1 MKFQQN
7 VEAALGVESEEY
19 SYLMNALDAFDSEQQ
34 GLEATMEVLLGC
46 VERHPVLLLPHFRL
60 MERLGAAWR
69 DGKDGEDEK
78 EVDATTSS

>member
-1 MKFQQN
+1 MMFHQKVQ
-7 VEAALGVESEEY
+7 AALGTESEEY
-19 SYLMNALDAFDSEQQ
+19 GCLMNALDAFDSEQQ

-46 VERHPVLLLPHFRL
+46 VERHPVLLPHFRL

-78 EVDATTSS
+78 EVDATS